1 MTKDI
6 DDILQ
11 SRTSEDSFITF
22 IGDNVDHNIAA
33 VDGKGTF

>member
-11 SRTSEDSFITF
+11 SRTSEDSFITL
-22 IGDNVDHNIAA
+22 IGDNVDHIIAA
-33 VDGKGTF
+33 VYGKGKF